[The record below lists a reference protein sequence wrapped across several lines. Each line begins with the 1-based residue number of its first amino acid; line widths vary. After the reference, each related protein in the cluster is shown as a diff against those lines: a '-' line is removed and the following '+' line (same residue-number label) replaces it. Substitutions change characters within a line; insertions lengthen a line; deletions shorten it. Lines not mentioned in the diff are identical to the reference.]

1 MKRRVVPVSEP
12 ITKVNVTPIIDVALV
27 LVIILMVTAPMMAV
41 SNLPVD
47 LPQARTREAERERN
61 LSITLSRDG
70 RIALDDEDVSADTLN
85 TAIARRLSQPGD
97 EDLLVVV
104 RADASTP
111 YAQVRA
117 LLDQARAGGARRL
130 AIATRQKI
138 EVAR

>member
-61 LSITLSRDG
+61 LSITLGRDG
-70 RIALDDEDVSADTLN
+70 RVAIDDQDVAADTLRM
-85 TAIARRLSQPGD
+85 ALARRLAKPGD

-104 RADASTP
+104 RADASAP
-111 YAQVRA
+111 YARVRR
-117 LLDQARAGGARRL
+117 LLDEARSAGARRL
-130 AIATRQKI
+130 AIATRQRI
-138 EVAR
+138 EVAP